1 MINLLQHSALGAV
14 IELDQ
19 RELLLLMALVK
30 EGTDA
35 FGYSNALGKSLD
47 QFFVSTN
54 IRVEEARR
62 DSLPC
67 LT

>member
-1 MINLLQHSALGAV
+1 MINLLQHSPRGAV

-19 RELLLLMALVK
+19 RELLLLMALVQ
-30 EGTDA
+30 EGTES
-35 FGYSNALGKSLD
+35 FGYSNTLGKSLD

-54 IRVEEARR
+54 KIVEEARR
-62 DSLPC
+62 ESLPC